1 MHSSD
6 PFSTLDNPAWWA
18 LTGVQQQFAIGTQQ
32 VKRYQ
37 RGILPFAALETATTE
52 NLVTLSD
59 LFEPGEIFYLI
70 GELPPLPAGMQL
82 LKELPCV
89 QMVLQQP
96 IALPDNVVPVTP
108 LNATYSADMLHLINK
123 VQPGYYEKDTW
134 RLGNYAGIWQQEQ
147 LVAIAG
153 ERMRLHQLTEISAI
167 CTDPAYT
174 GRKYAQYLI
183 AHLCNNNLQTG
194 NTPFLHV
201 VHTNERAIRLYE
213 YLGFTTRRT
222 IPFWQLVTHPSPQ

>member
-6 PFSTLDNPAWWA
+6 PFSKLDNPAWWA
-18 LTGVQQQFAIGTQQ
+18 LTGVQQQFAIGPQH

-37 RGILPFAALETATTE
+37 HGILPFAALETATTD
-52 NLVTLSD
+52 NLVAVCN

-89 QMVLQQP
+89 QMVYDRPFPVLGGTP
-96 IALPDNVVPVTP
+96 ASVSSLTPDNKDA
-108 LNATYSADMLHLINK
+108 LFNFINK
-123 VQPGYYEKDTW
+123 VQPGYYEPNTHQ
-134 RLGNYAGIWQQEQ
+134 LGNYYGVWENGQ
-147 LVAIAG
+147 LVATAG
-153 ERMRLHQLTEISAI
+153 VRMALDHLTEISAI

-174 GRKYAQYLI
+174 GRKFAQYLI
-183 AHLCNNNLQTG
+183 HILCNGIVEQG
-194 NTPFLHV
+194 DTPFLHV
-201 VHTNERAIRLYE
+201 LQTNERALRLYE

-222 IPFWQLVTHPSPQ
+222 ISFWQIQSS